1 MGAASL
7 TAVAPMPLLRTVLL
21 CLLPCLDH
29 PKSFLGAFQR
39 AHNELWHFY
48 TAIRQVFT
56 DGNSLVYRYVDANGQ
71 TDQDGKGNRKQP
83 KAGKIVH
90 EQVEAYSGRQ
100 GQKQ

>member
-48 TAIRQVFT
+48 TAGRQVLANG
-56 DGNSLVYRYVDANGQ
+56 DALVYRDVDADGQ
-71 TDQDGKGNRKQP
+71 ADRHRKGDGKN
-83 KAGKIVH
+83 
-90 EQVEAYSGRQ
+90 S
-100 GQKQ
+100 

>member
-56 DGNSLVYRYVDANGQ
+56 DGNTLVYRYGDANGQ
-71 TDQDGKGNRKQP
+71 TDRDGKGNGEQSKG
-83 KAGKIVH
+83 GKIVH
-90 EQVEAYSGRQ
+90 KQIEAHTKGQS
-100 GQKQ
+100 QKQ